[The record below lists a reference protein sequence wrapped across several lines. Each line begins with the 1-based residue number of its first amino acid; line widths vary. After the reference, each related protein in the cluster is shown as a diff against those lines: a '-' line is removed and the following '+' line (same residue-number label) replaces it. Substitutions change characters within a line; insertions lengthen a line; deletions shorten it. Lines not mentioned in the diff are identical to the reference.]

1 MNELLTNSFKHA
13 FGGRDRGVITVECV
27 RHGEDRY
34 RVVIADDGVGL
45 PEGGVWPV
53 PGKIGALIVQ
63 TLRESAKTDFD
74 VQTAPGRGVRVTRNV
89 DRKAAARSRP

>member
-13 FGGRDRGVITVECV
+13 FGSRDRGVITVECV

-53 PGKIGALIVQ
+53 RERSARLSSRLLEKAQKRTSTSKPRRAGA
-63 TLRESAKTDFD
+63 F
-74 VQTAPGRGVRVTRNV
+74 G
-89 DRKAAARSRP
+89 